1 MACCKGEKMYLDKRK
16 MKEMVT
22 AESYW
27 CDGCFAYPF
36 GEGIIEICHYF
47 NNAGICPYQPYQFES
62 VKIQD
67 YPVDN
72 FEQI

>member
-1 MACCKGEKMYLDKRK
+1 MYLDKRK

-47 NNAGICPYQPYQFES
+47 NNAGICPYQ
-62 VKIQD
+62 
-67 YPVDN
+67 
-72 FEQI
+72 FEQGGGGVNNAERKEK